1 MKTPRNARLT
11 GIWMSIILACSAQAE
26 AVVSNAPAE
35 NGFRLDMTALPQEPV
50 HVRLAPPRLMP
61 PASPAAISNALEFSV
76 ESFRMDDGT
85 VTARHDGRTPFDAS
99 AWKPGMQHPVVPDPG
114 LPDAGTNTLRAVL
127 GQSEEWHVYNA
138 VCGLYL
144 GAPERIPYERTGD
157 TTVLHFP
164 SDWDIRIDNATGA
177 ILEPTGLPPL
187 SERELSDLTWAE
199 ISRERGV
206 ERWMEIISISAASAG
221 KSRRLTGFRL
231 DEIRFVGDKAFVA
244 WRLMDNPPSADGFLR
259 LTYWVDRRTKRI
271 VHSGTEVHEDR

>member
-1 MKTPRNARLT
+1 MKRQTVVLVALAVPLLCAGIVGITMVT
-11 GIWMSIILACSAQAE
+11 GIFRARQTTDAEPRFVGSA
-26 AVVSNAPAE
+26 SWTN
-35 NGFRLDMTALPQEPV
+35 PV
-50 HVRLAPPRLMP
+50 
-61 PASPAAISNALEFSV
+61 PASPAAISNALVFSV

-85 VTARHDGRTPFDAS
+85 VTARHDGRTPFDSS

-114 LPDAGTNTLRAVL
+114 LPDVGTNTLRAVL
-127 GQSEEWHVYNA
+127 GQSEEWYVYNA

-144 GAPERIPYERTGD
+144 GSPERIPYERTGD

-164 SDWDIRIDNATGA
+164 SDWDVRIDNATGA

-206 ERWMEIISISAASAG
+206 ERWMEVISTSAASAG
-221 KSRRLTGFRL
+221 KRRRLTGFRL

-244 WRLMDNPPSADGFLR
+244 WRLMDDPPSADGFLR